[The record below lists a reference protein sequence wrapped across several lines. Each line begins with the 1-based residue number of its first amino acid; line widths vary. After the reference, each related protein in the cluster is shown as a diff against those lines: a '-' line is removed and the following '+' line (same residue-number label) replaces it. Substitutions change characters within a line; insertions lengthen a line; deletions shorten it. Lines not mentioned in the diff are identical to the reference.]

1 MTFFCSWDDEI
12 QFGATA
18 RNSFVPEQNMELNEL
33 SCLSYDPSVENRG
46 EILTQNPKL
55 KFSFQ
60 NQTFHHNSSFMKVP
74 KQCCSYEDKDHI
86 LNLWKF
92 LKKSS
97 VAFS

>member
-1 MTFFCSWDDEI
+1 MTFFHSWDEEI

-18 RNSFVPEQNMELNEL
+18 GNSSVPKQNVELNEL

-60 NQTFHHNSSFMKVP
+60 NQIFHHNSSFMKVP
-74 KQCCSYEDKDHI
+74 KQYCSYENKGHI
-86 LNLWKF
+86 LKLWR
-92 LKKSS
+92 
-97 VAFS
+97 FS